1 MKRNNIIL
9 LGLLVLTSL
18 SSCKKFLDVTPSNS
32 ADASKAIQ
40 TPRDAQI
47 LMNGIMNQMT
57 SSSYYGRNFIM
68 YGEAKGGDATI
79 YSQGR
84 GLDALYTFNHNPNTN
99 SYSTFWSQIYN
110 CVLQSNYLLEEIAKR
125 EAAGVTGFNTAKG
138 QALTARALMYFD
150 LVRLYGKPYTQ
161 DKSSYGV
168 PLILNKLMFDAKPL
182 RSSVEQVYTQIVK
195 DLVDAAPL
203 LPKTK
208 TNGYI
213 NYYANKAIL
222 ARVYLNMDNK
232 PDALSAAEEVINAP
246 SMYTLY
252 TNANWVD
259 SWKSQYGSESIF
271 ELNINA
277 LENDLGTSSL
287 GVYQRNRNVGT
298 TSALGF
304 FYASTDF
311 LNSLNQGTA
320 DVRRGI
326 MARDES
332 SATRLGAIYKYS
344 GGLPNGNVAT
354 STMPGDKSTSNNT
367 AVNIKVIRLSEVYLI
382 AAEAALT
389 ANPGK
394 AVGYLNAIRSRNPSL
409 APSTVTTISL
419 DMILE
424 EKRKELYGEGHRYFD
439 MLRTNKSIIYN
450 DEFGGITVLPTL
462 RPKTIDRTFYK
473 TILPIPQAEIDANPP
488 IKAQQ
493 NPNY

>member
-1 MKRNNIIL
+1 MKRSKIL
-9 LGLLVLTSL
+9 VWGLLLISL

-32 ADASKAIQ
+32 ADAAKAIQ

-47 LMNGIMNQMT
+47 VMNGLMNQMT

-68 YGEAKGGDATI
+68 YAEAKGGDVAV

-84 GLDALYTFNHNPNTN
+84 GLDALYTFNHNPNSN
-99 SYSTFWSQIYN
+99 SYSSFWSQIYY
-110 CVLQSNYLLEEIAKR
+110 CILQSNYMLDEIAKR
-125 EAAGVTGFNTAKG
+125 EAEGVTGFNTAKG

-150 LVRLYGKPYTQ
+150 LVRLYGKPYNQ
-161 DKSSYGV
+161 DKASFGIPIV
-168 PLILNKLMFDAKPL
+168 LTTLGFDAKPL
-182 RSSVEQVYTQIVK
+182 RASVEQVYTQIIK
-195 DLVDAAPL
+195 DLTDAAPL

-222 ARVYLNMDNK
+222 ARVYLNMDMK
-232 PDALSAAEEVINAP
+232 TEALLAAEEIMAAT
-246 SMYTLY
+246 SLYTLY

-259 SWKSQYGSESIF
+259 SWKSQYGMESIF
-271 ELNINA
+271 ELNINP
-277 LENDLGTSSL
+277 LENDLGTASL

-311 LNSLNQGTA
+311 LSSLNAGSNA
-320 DVRRGI
+320 DIRRGV

-332 SATRLGAIYKYS
+332 SATRLGALYKYS
-344 GGLPNGNVAT
+344 GGIPNGNAST
-354 STMPGDKSTSNNT
+354 STMPGDKSTANST
-367 AVNIKVIRLSEVYLI
+367 AVNIKVIRLSEIYLI

-389 ANPGK
+389 SNPTK
-394 AVGYLNAIRSRNPSL
+394 AVNYLNAIRQRNPAL
-409 APSTVTTISL
+409 APATVATISL

-424 EKRKELYGEGHRYFD
+424 ERRKELYGEGHRFFD
-439 MLRTNKSIIYN
+439 MIRLNKSITFN
-450 DEFGGITVLPTL
+450 DEFGNLTILPTL
-462 RPKTIDRTFYK
+462 RPKTIDRNFYK
-473 TILPIPQAEIDANPP
+473 IILPIPQSEINANPP